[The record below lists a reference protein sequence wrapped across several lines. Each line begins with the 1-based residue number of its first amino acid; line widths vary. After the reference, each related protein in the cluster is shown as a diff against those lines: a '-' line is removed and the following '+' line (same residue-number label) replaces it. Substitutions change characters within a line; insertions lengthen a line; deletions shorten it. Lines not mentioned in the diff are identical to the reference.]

1 MIFGIGND
9 IVEIKRIEKL
19 LKKHNEKFKQWV
31 YTENEIAYCEKK
43 NKNKAESYAARFCAK
58 EAVSKAIGKGI
69 GSEAAFKDIE
79 VVNNSDGKPE
89 LVLHGKLKDKYN
101 NYNFHIS
108 LTHCIDYASAFVVIE
123 EK

>member
-9 IVEIKRIEKL
+9 IIEITRVAKL
-19 LKKHNEKFKQWV
+19 LTKHGDKFKKWV
-31 YTENEIAYCEKK
+31 YTDNEIAYCEKK

-79 VVNNSDGKPE
+79 VINNPDGKPE
-89 LVLHGKLKDKYN
+89 LVLHGKLKDNFKGF
-101 NYNFHIS
+101 NFHIS
-108 LTHCIDYASAFVVIE
+108 LTHCNDYASAFVVV
-123 EK
+123 EKN